1 MRPFGIVLIGGLSL
15 VAGLLGIAAFWA
27 ATEARVA
34 GTSPLAQLFTMA
46 WSLTFLIV
54 TALIWRRSRVAP
66 LVFLMAMGFPAV
78 LMRFIFPSGQPFVPS
93 LVVAVLIGV
102 FGCRYL
108 RRANQQFA

>member
-78 LMRFIFPSGQPFVPS
+78 LMRFIFPGGQPFVPS